1 MDPGAVEEGRA
12 ALNLLEGQLK
22 DVQRFDDAL
31 SVGSR
36 PSLNSERRMLDQ
48 VPRDTRLHYRQGS
61 PLGLTL
67 EELDDRGLLDG
78 GGSVPNYYTSS
89 RQRNRRPLEMKK
101 RSSRLQ
107 DRGKEVRRTCT
118 PKYFIN
124 NKPTLT
130 SPLRL
135 SPCTHMYTVLFKTSQ
150 CSVPH
155 DSHTGEAR
163 IANRVVLS
171 QSRHHWTWSD

>member
-1 MDPGAVEEGRA
+1 MDELGEGRD
-12 ALNLLEGQLK
+12 ALSALDAQLLN
-22 DVQRFDDAL
+22 VQRLDGDVL

-107 DRGKEVRRTCT
+107 ERGKEV
-118 PKYFIN
+118 
-124 NKPTLT
+124 
-130 SPLRL
+130 S
-135 SPCTHMYTVLFKTSQ
+135 
-150 CSVPH
+150 
-155 DSHTGEAR
+155 
-163 IANRVVLS
+163 
-171 QSRHHWTWSD
+171 

>member
-1 MDPGAVEEGRA
+1 MNHHEELEEGRV
-12 ALNLLEGQLK
+12 ALHELEGQLSS
-22 DVQRFDDAL
+22 VSGGRQWGGGGDDAG

-36 PSLNSERRMLDQ
+36 PSDQ

-89 RQRNRRPLEMKK
+89 RQRTRRPLEMKK

-107 DRGKEVRRTCT
+107 ERGKEVRGT
-118 PKYFIN
+118 PFSTLWFPVNVYISLTLHSP
-124 NKPTLT
+124 PT
-130 SPLRL
+130 SFR
-135 SPCTHMYTVLFKTSQ
+135 
-150 CSVPH
+150 
-155 DSHTGEAR
+155 
-163 IANRVVLS
+163 
-171 QSRHHWTWSD
+171 SRPPRR

>member
-1 MDPGAVEEGRA
+1 MNHQEELEEGRV
-12 ALNLLEGQLK
+12 ALLELEGQLNS
-22 DVQRFDDAL
+22 VSGGRQWGGGDDAG

-36 PSLNSERRMLDQ
+36 PSDQ

-89 RQRNRRPLEMKK
+89 RQRTRRPLEMKK

-107 DRGKEVRRTCT
+107 ERGKEVRLSSLFGSC
-118 PKYFIN
+118 KCVYFADIAF
-124 NKPTLT
+124 PF
-130 SPLRL
+130 P
-135 SPCTHMYTVLFKTSQ
+135 
-150 CSVPH
+150 SVPH
-155 DSHTGEAR
+155 RPPRS
-163 IANRVVLS
+163 
-171 QSRHHWTWSD
+171 

>member
-1 MDPGAVEEGRA
+1 MGEQLHEGRA
-12 ALNLLEGQLK
+12 ALYELEGQL
-22 DVQRFDDAL
+22 QRFDSSDAL
-31 SVGSR
+31 SVGSGR
-36 PSLNSERRMLDQ
+36 PSLHSERRLLDQ

-107 DRGKEVRRTCT
+107 ERGKVCCCAARRGA
-118 PKYFIN
+118 
-124 NKPTLT
+124 
-130 SPLRL
+130 
-135 SPCTHMYTVLFKTSQ
+135 TVLFF
-150 CSVPH
+150 
-155 DSHTGEAR
+155 
-163 IANRVVLS
+163 
-171 QSRHHWTWSD
+171 SRH